1 MNISPEQER
10 LLRVFHPY
18 ALDQLMNVASNGTRF
33 VHYTSAEVAMNI
45 LRTKEVWMKNAS
57 CMNDFM
63 EVEYGLD
70 SLRKAYSATD
80 FKSVLDQV
88 FNGITGEI
96 ENLFNGWT
104 PYFRTDTYLSCVSE
118 HLDQEDLFGR
128 LSMWRAYGGTTGVA
142 LVLNNSVFL
151 NPSTSNL
158 NVYSSP
164 VAYLN
169 YKNFE
174 NEFRKISENIRNE
187 GDFLKTL
194 GRDAISAH
202 VFHMFKFAALCT
214 KHPGFS
220 EEREWR
226 AIYCPTL
233 EESQYLIKDIQVIGG
248 VPQPIYKIPLKNIPE
263 AEFDASV
270 STLLDRI
277 IIGPT
282 QYPLALKEAFEHLL
296 READVSE
303 AENKVWVSDI
313 PLRRWS

>member
-1 MNISPEQER
+1 MTMNISPEQER

-164 VAYLN
+164 VA
-169 YKNFE
+169 
-174 NEFRKISENIRNE
+174 
-187 GDFLKTL
+187 
-194 GRDAISAH
+194 
-202 VFHMFKFAALCT
+202 
-214 KHPGFS
+214 
-220 EEREWR
+220 
-226 AIYCPTL
+226 
-233 EESQYLIKDIQVIGG
+233 
-248 VPQPIYKIPLKNIPE
+248 
-263 AEFDASV
+263 
-270 STLLDRI
+270 
-277 IIGPT
+277 
-282 QYPLALKEAFEHLL
+282 
-296 READVSE
+296 
-303 AENKVWVSDI
+303 
-313 PLRRWS
+313 